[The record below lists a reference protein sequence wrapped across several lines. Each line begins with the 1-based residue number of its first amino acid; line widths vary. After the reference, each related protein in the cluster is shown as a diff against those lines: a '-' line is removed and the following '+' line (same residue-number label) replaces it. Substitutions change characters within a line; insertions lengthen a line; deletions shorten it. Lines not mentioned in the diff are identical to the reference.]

1 MEAEDRTGRE
11 DRSEREERVER
22 VAGGRGLMDEG
33 QIGDLDPLR
42 GQNIGNAEGNR

>member
-22 VAGGRGLMDEG
+22 VAGGRGLMDER
-33 QIGDLDPLR
+33 QIGDLDPLQR
-42 GQNIGNAEGNR
+42 QNNAEGNR

>member
-11 DRSEREERVER
+11 EREERVER

-42 GQNIGNAEGNR
+42 GQNNAEGNR